1 MKKQVL
7 KYTGW
12 QEKIP
17 EKLTSKTSEKHLNGE
32 KKGFFKIYFSKKRSM
47 LKLIFFICIINHNL

>member
-12 QEKIP
+12 QEKTP

-32 KKGFFKIYFSKKRSM
+32 KKCFSKYFSVKREACS
-47 LKLIFFICIINHNL
+47 N

>member
-12 QEKIP
+12 QEKTP

-32 KKGFFKIYFSKKRSM
+32 KKGFSK
-47 LKLIFFICIINHNL
+47 